1 MRADSS
7 FYFGNT
13 AVDQIRGTG
22 WFIGQFVPAELGLRH
37 QTDVEVKWGVHP
49 DGERRPRGSEANR
62 NATTISVLI
71 HGTLRVT
78 FEIDGESHTV
88 TLAKEGDYMIFGRD
102 MRHAWEAIGHTV
114 VLSVRF
120 PSVEVKRAVP
130 GGEAR

>member
-49 DGERRPRGSEANR
+49 DGEQRPRGPEAKANR

-78 FEIDGESHTV
+78 FEIDGKSHTV
-88 TLAKEGDYMIFGRD
+88 TLAKEGDYIIFGRD
-102 MRHAWEAIGHTV
+102 IGHAWEAIGHTV

-120 PSVEVKRAVP
+120 PSVEVKRATP
-130 GGEAR
+130 AG